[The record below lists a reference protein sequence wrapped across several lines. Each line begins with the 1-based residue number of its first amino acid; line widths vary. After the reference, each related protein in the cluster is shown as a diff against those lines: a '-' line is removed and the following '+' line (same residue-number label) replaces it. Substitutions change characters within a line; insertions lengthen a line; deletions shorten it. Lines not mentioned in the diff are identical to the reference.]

1 MIVSQ
6 TNEIISIVINSSDI
20 SMFVE
25 TENRIQRHFTI
36 AKDEEN
42 RREICLTWSGY
53 IAALLEW
60 NLITVDEHLSLT
72 KLLMPILKPNDP
84 VLDIFL
90 GTKKDS

>member
-1 MIVSQ
+1 MAS
-6 TNEIISIVINSSDI
+6 SSDI

-25 TENRIQRHFTI
+25 TENRIREHFTI

-42 RREICLTWSGY
+42 RRDICLTWSGY

-60 NLITVDEHLSLT
+60 NLIAVDEHLSLT
-72 KLLMPILKPNDP
+72 QLLKPVLKPDDP

-90 GTKKDS
+90 GINKES

>member
-1 MIVSQ
+1 V
-6 TNEIISIVINSSDI
+6 TNSSDI
-20 SMFVE
+20 SIFVE
-25 TENRIQRHFTI
+25 TESRIRRHFTI

-60 NLITVDEHLSLT
+60 NLKAVDEHSSLT
-72 KLLMPILKPNDP
+72 QLLMPVLKPDDP

-90 GTKKDS
+90 GTKKAS